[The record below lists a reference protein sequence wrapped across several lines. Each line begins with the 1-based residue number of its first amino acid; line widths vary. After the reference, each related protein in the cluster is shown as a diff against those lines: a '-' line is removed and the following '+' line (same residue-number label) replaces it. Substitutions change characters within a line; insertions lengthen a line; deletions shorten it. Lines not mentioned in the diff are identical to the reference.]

1 MCIERR
7 MRGRRRVKPGARAR
21 SGFSLI
27 ELIMFIAIVG
37 AALAGVLSVLNV
49 TVAASADP
57 MVRKQMLSIAESLL
71 DEVTSKPFTVCIPDD
86 ANAGTAINAVVGA
99 APDNCAA
106 SIQGFGQPAGPVAN
120 RSFFNNVGNYCI
132 EVGTGGAT
140 CGTLTLGTPSSG
152 ASQIPDL
159 TGLHSSP
166 PGYWA
171 TIELIATDTL
181 GGIAS
186 TASPATMEVLRVRV
200 TVSHSGTS
208 ESVVLEGYR
217 TRWMRHI

>member
-7 MRGRRRVKPGARAR
+7 VSARSR

-49 TVAASADP
+49 TVASSADP

-71 DEVTSKPFTVCIPDD
+71 DEVTSKPFTVCDPEDV
-86 ANAGTAINAVVGA
+86 NAGTAINAVVGA
-99 APDNCAA
+99 APNNCATKV
-106 SIQGFGQPAGPVAN
+106 QGFGQPAGPVAN
-120 RSFFNNVGNYCI
+120 RSFFNNVGNYCN
-132 EVGTGGAT
+132 EVGTGGTT
-140 CGTLTLGTPSSG
+140 CTTLTLGTPSSA

-159 TGLHSSP
+159 TGLHFSP

-171 TIELIATDTL
+171 TMELIATDTL

-186 TASPATMEVLRVRV
+186 AATTVDDIKVLRVRV
-200 TVSHSGTS
+200 TVSYFGTS
-208 ESVVLEGYR
+208 ENVVLEGYR
-217 TRWMRHI
+217 TRWMRHL